1 MHLLLVAK
9 KIKRTG
15 KEVFSAKNSKIL
27 KKWVEKFFFR
37 EYSTHF
43 FQILVSRKKTFGCLP
58 DVIDELDHFFW
69 NPFVSKDLHFCIF
82 DSKRFFFF
90 LIFRIL
96 FSFSVK
102 WKLGNCGE
110 NFFLREIWKESIVS
124 FTQQAM
130 RHLGERHFGYMTL
143 ML

>member
-9 KIKRTG
+9 KIKGTG
-15 KEVFSAKNSKIL
+15 KEVFSTKNSKIL
-27 KKWVEKFFFR
+27 QKWVKKLFSGKIQPIFFR
-37 EYSTHF
+37 SSN
-43 FQILVSRKKTFGCLP
+43 LVKKTFGCLP

-124 FTQQAM
+124 LTQLAM
-130 RHLGERHFGYMTL
+130 RRLGERHFGYMTL